1 MNEPLVNIMQHSC
14 QNAKQNIN
22 ALIYKHFTNFT
33 CSLSF
38 E

>member
-1 MNEPLVNIMQHSC
+1 MNEPLVNIMQHPC

-22 ALIYKHFTNFT
+22 TLKCMLFIRLTR
-33 CSLSF
+33 SLSV